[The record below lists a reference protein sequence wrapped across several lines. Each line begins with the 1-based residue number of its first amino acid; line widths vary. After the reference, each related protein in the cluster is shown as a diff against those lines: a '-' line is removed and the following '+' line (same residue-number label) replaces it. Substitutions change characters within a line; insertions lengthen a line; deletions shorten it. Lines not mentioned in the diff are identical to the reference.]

1 MMPKK
6 SPELKRSQLI
16 GVKVNDETKMKIN
29 YLAGIKGEKAGT
41 YIYNILLKHIEE
53 REPFLSKE
61 IDALNEKEKEH
72 LLKSATFP
80 K

>member
-61 IDALNEKEKEH
+61 IDALSEEEKEH